1 MGRIMKNGVCY
12 TGSTNGGAP
21 WVEVTGSLSAG
32 TTSIT
37 LADASIT
44 TSSTIDFFTS
54 IYGVNPTN
62 VSVSTGSVTLTF
74 EAQASNMDVKV
85 RVS

>member
-32 TTSIT
+32 TTSIF

-44 TSSTIDFFTS
+44 TSSTIDVYTDADIDYNS
-54 IYGVNPTN
+54 I
-62 VSVSTGSVTLTF
+62 SVSTGSVTITF
-74 EAQASNMDVKV
+74 DAQQALVNVKV

>member
-1 MGRIMKNGVCY
+1 MGRIMKNGICY
-12 TGSTNGGAP
+12 TGSTNSGAP

-32 TTSIT
+32 ITSIT

-44 TSSTIDFFTS
+44 TSSTIDVYTDADIDYNS
-54 IYGVNPTN
+54 I
-62 VSVSTGSVTLTF
+62 SVSTGSVTITF
-74 EAQASNMDVKV
+74 DAQQALVNVKV